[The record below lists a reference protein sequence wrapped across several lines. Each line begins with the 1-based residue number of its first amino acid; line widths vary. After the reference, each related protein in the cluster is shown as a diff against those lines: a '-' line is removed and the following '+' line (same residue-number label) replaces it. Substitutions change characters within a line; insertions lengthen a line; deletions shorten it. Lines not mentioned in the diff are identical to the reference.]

1 MTSTAP
7 GPKGSDRLFRREAL
21 DSLGTT
27 EDLDQP
33 PTLASPRGLRLQ
45 LALAALCLA
54 AAVAILVAAAGG

>member
-1 MTSTAP
+1 M
-7 GPKGSDRLFRREAL
+7 FRREAL
-21 DSLGTT
+21 DSLGAT

-54 AAVAILVAAAGG
+54 AAVAILMAAAGG